1 MKITKSI
8 GRLLLSFILLITM
21 LPVSSMRVYADDNIA
36 DVTITLQP
44 GDGSGSPVV
53 IHSRDNGSYYGESTN
68 GAGVG
73 NGQFYMYNS
82 QLWFR
87 FPDCPG
93 TFSAPGDGQIFV
105 GWKIAG
111 KGVNLIAG
119 NQYQISSDLSLT
131 AQWAQAGNTKLLSL
145 TPSSGTLDQE
155 FDPDCPTYLV
165 SVFYTGSPVSVTIQ
179 GIPQDPDATVSYRL
193 STTSNYND
201 TCPPMTDGSELLNI
215 RVTNGAKEEIY
226 NVRISIYYTLTLTT
240 DGEGTVKTTDNLYS
254 GPQNSRMDLSPTPA
268 DGWKFKE
275 WQIVS
280 GGGRLDYPSYSNCSY
295 FFGSDNAVVKA
306 VFEKIPTYEVT
317 VNNGTGGGNY
327 VAGASVTI
335 TADTPQSGKQFKEWT
350 GTNGLTFTNGSAT
363 SASATFTMP
372 ANAVTLTA
380 TYKDLDEAS
389 ITATDKNYTFVPGA
403 TYDVSQM
410 FSFGS
415 GTGTP
420 TYSIVT
426 GESAGTGAGTLSGA
440 QLTIT
445 KAGTIKIKVNTAA
458 TANVAAGEA
467 TAVLTVAKADAVIT
481 IADDKNSYAKKYGDN
496 AFVLGGITTNVGN
509 AQLAYTVTAGSDVV
523 RVSDSGVV
531 TLLKPGTAAVTVS
544 LPGTDNYNAGSS
556 QPITITVAKGDAPKT
571 KPSSTMTVAYSV
583 DKVDSVS
590 LPAGWTWV
598 TSDKDKTL
606 TAGSSIT
613 VTAEYTAS
621 DRDYYNGDL
630 TAAVTITRQSKP
642 SGGDSNNNSNAQSA
656 SVIPTVPVIPVIP
669 INNDPEP
676 VPQIPINTVPSRI
689 IPDPG
694 KPFIEENPERSG
706 WDAIKEDIQAVI
718 TNKVADSSAENT
730 VMIDM
735 DGSKK
740 VPGDIISEIKG
751 QDVTAVFDLGDG
763 IKWSINGMD
772 ITGSDIKDIDLAVAL
787 DTNSIPGEVV
797 TPLVGERYSRQISLA
812 YEGDFGLTATL
823 SVDMDAKNAGLF
835 ANLFYFNE
843 TKDELEFICA
853 NQIANDG
860 TAELAFTHASDYV
873 IVVDKEPMDGSF
885 TEPEA
890 HSENTVTGL
899 GTQERTVESTLE
911 ETVSQSDARSPWR
924 VIAICGAAIAIGL
937 SAFYV
942 IMKRKQ

>member
-458 TANVAAGEA
+458 TENVAAGEA
-467 TAVLTVAKADAVIT
+467 TAVL
-481 IADDKNSYAKKYGDN
+481 
-496 AFVLGGITTNVGN
+496 
-509 AQLAYTVTAGSDVV
+509 
-523 RVSDSGVV
+523 
-531 TLLKPGTAAVTVS
+531 
-544 LPGTDNYNAGSS
+544 
-556 QPITITVAKGDAPKT
+556 TVAKGDAPKT

-583 DKVDSVS
+583 EKVDSVS

-669 INNDPEP
+669 INNDPKP

-694 KPFIEENPERSG
+694 KPFIEGNPERSG

>member
-1 MKITKSI
+1 M
-8 GRLLLSFILLITM
+8 
-21 LPVSSMRVYADDNIA
+21 
-36 DVTITLQP
+36 
-44 GDGSGSPVV
+44 
-53 IHSRDNGSYYGESTN
+53 
-68 GAGVG
+68 
-73 NGQFYMYNS
+73 
-82 QLWFR
+82 
-87 FPDCPG
+87 
-93 TFSAPGDGQIFV
+93 
-105 GWKIAG
+105 
-111 KGVNLIAG
+111 
-119 NQYQISSDLSLT
+119 
-131 AQWAQAGNTKLLSL
+131 
-145 TPSSGTLDQE
+145 
-155 FDPDCPTYLV
+155 
-165 SVFYTGSPVSVTIQ
+165 
-179 GIPQDPDATVSYRL
+179 SYRL

-458 TANVAAGEA
+458 TENVAAGEA
-467 TAVLTVAKADAVIT
+467 TAVL
-481 IADDKNSYAKKYGDN
+481 
-496 AFVLGGITTNVGN
+496 
-509 AQLAYTVTAGSDVV
+509 
-523 RVSDSGVV
+523 
-531 TLLKPGTAAVTVS
+531 
-544 LPGTDNYNAGSS
+544 
-556 QPITITVAKGDAPKT
+556 TVAKGDAPKT

-583 DKVDSVS
+583 EKVDSVS

-669 INNDPEP
+669 INNDPKP

-694 KPFIEENPERSG
+694 KPFIEGNPERSG